1 MGNWP
6 LAAYKEQHENCILD
20 AKKERNDHMIFSCGE
35 SSPFSGRCSCYYT
48 KADEAWGLPSSFIR
62 LGKAA
67 LHIRIES

>member
-1 MGNWP
+1 VVEKVPRFRAG
-6 LAAYKEQHENCILD
+6 AADC
-20 AKKERNDHMIFSCGE
+20 C
-35 SSPFSGRCSCYYT
+35 T